1 MACDWHYKKGQQTN
15 TLLKTLLN
23 IYKVIIFSLML
34 LVICAV
40 SSLTT
45 FAETINTETIGTEY
59 EIFEMEE
66 NFMEE
71 FKDLGDCMNVKV
83 KIYSQDNRLVR
94 CGPEKSNMI
103 NELIK
108 RADFL
113 TDVGGVEIYRLS
125 K

>member
-1 MACDWHYKKGQQTN
+1 
-15 TLLKTLLN
+15 
-23 IYKVIIFSLML
+23 ML
-34 LVICAV
+34 LVICGV

-45 FAETINTETIGTEY
+45 FAETIDTETISTEY

-71 FKDLGDCMNVKV
+71 FKDLGDCVNVKIKV
-83 KIYSQDNRLVR
+83 YSQDNRLVR
-94 CGPEKSNMI
+94 CGTEKSDMI

-113 TDVGGVEIYRLS
+113 TDVGGVEIYRLN

>member
-1 MACDWHYKKGQQTN
+1 M
-15 TLLKTLLN
+15 
-23 IYKVIIFSLML
+23 LM
-34 LVICAV
+34 VFFGV

-45 FAETINTETIGTEY
+45 FAETIDTDVINTEY
-59 EIFEMEE
+59 DIFEMEE
-66 NFMEE
+66 NFMED

-94 CGPEKSNMI
+94 CGSEKSDMI
-103 NELIK
+103 TELIK

-113 TDVGGVEIYRLS
+113 TDVGGVEIYRLY

>member
-1 MACDWHYKKGQQTN
+1 
-15 TLLKTLLN
+15 
-23 IYKVIIFSLML
+23 ML
-34 LVICAV
+34 VVICGV

-45 FAETINTETIGTEY
+45 FAETINTETIGAEY

-71 FKDLGDCMNVKV
+71 FKDLGDCVNVKF
-83 KIYSQDNRLVR
+83 KIYSHDNRLVR
-94 CGPEKSNMI
+94 CGAEKSDMI
-103 NELIK
+103 SELIK

-113 TDVGGVEIYRLS
+113 TDVGGVEIYRLN

>member
-1 MACDWHYKKGQQTN
+1 
-15 TLLKTLLN
+15 
-23 IYKVIIFSLML
+23 ML
-34 LVICAV
+34 LVICGV

-45 FAETINTETIGTEY
+45 LAETINIETIGMEY

-71 FKDLGDCMNVKV
+71 FKDLGDCVNVKV

-94 CGPEKSNMI
+94 CGAEKSDMI

-113 TDVGGVEIYRLS
+113 TDVGGVEIYRLN

>member
-1 MACDWHYKKGQQTN
+1 
-15 TLLKTLLN
+15 
-23 IYKVIIFSLML
+23 ML
-34 LVICAV
+34 LVFCCV
-40 SSLTT
+40 SSLTI
-45 FAETINTETIGTEY
+45 FAETINTEAIDTEF

-94 CGPEKSNMI
+94 CGSEKSDMI

-113 TDVGGVEIYRLS
+113 TDVGGVEIYRLY

>member
-1 MACDWHYKKGQQTN
+1 
-15 TLLKTLLN
+15 
-23 IYKVIIFSLML
+23 ML
-34 LVICAV
+34 FVICGV
-40 SSLTT
+40 SSLPT
-45 FAETINTETIGTEY
+45 FAETINTETIEAEY

-71 FKDLGDCMNVKV
+71 FKDLGDCVNVKV
-83 KIYSQDNRLVR
+83 KVYSHDNRLVR
-94 CGPEKSNMI
+94 CSNEKSNMI

-113 TDVGGVEIYRLS
+113 TDVGGVEIYRLN

>member
-1 MACDWHYKKGQQTN
+1 
-15 TLLKTLLN
+15 
-23 IYKVIIFSLML
+23 ML
-34 LVICAV
+34 LVICGL

-45 FAETINTETIGTEY
+45 FAETINTEATNAEY

-71 FKDLGDCMNVKV
+71 FKDLGDCVNVKF

-94 CGPEKSNMI
+94 CGSEKSNMI
-103 NELIK
+103 EELIK

-113 TDVGGVEIYRLS
+113 TDVGGVEIYRLY

>member
-1 MACDWHYKKGQQTN
+1 
-15 TLLKTLLN
+15 
-23 IYKVIIFSLML
+23 ML

-71 FKDLGDCMNVKV
+71 FKDIGDCVNVKIKV
-83 KIYSQDNRLVR
+83 YSQDNRLVR
-94 CGPEKSNMI
+94 CGTKKSDMI

-113 TDVGGVEIYRLS
+113 TDVGGVEIYRLN

>member
-1 MACDWHYKKGQQTN
+1 
-15 TLLKTLLN
+15 
-23 IYKVIIFSLML
+23 ML
-34 LVICAV
+34 LVICGV
-40 SSLTT
+40 SSLPT
-45 FAETINTETIGTEY
+45 FAETINTEAISTEY

-71 FKDLGDCMNVKV
+71 FKDLGDCVNVKF

-94 CGPEKSNMI
+94 CSTEKSDMI

-113 TDVGGVEIYRLS
+113 TEVGGVEIYRLN

>member
-1 MACDWHYKKGQQTN
+1 
-15 TLLKTLLN
+15 
-23 IYKVIIFSLML
+23 ML
-34 LVICAV
+34 LVICGV
-40 SSLTT
+40 SSLPT
-45 FAETINTETIGTEY
+45 FAETINTETISTEY

-71 FKDLGDCMNVKV
+71 FKDLGDCVNVKF

-94 CGPEKSNMI
+94 CSTNKSDMI

-108 RADFL
+108 RSDFL
-113 TDVGGVEIYRLS
+113 TDVGGVEIYRLN

>member
-1 MACDWHYKKGQQTN
+1 
-15 TLLKTLLN
+15 
-23 IYKVIIFSLML
+23 ML
-34 LVICAV
+34 LVLCGV

-45 FAETINTETIGTEY
+45 FAETINTEAISTENVV
-59 EIFEMEE
+59 FEMEE

-71 FKDLGDCMNVKV
+71 FKDLGDCVNVKI

-94 CGPEKSNMI
+94 CGTERSDMI
-103 NELIK
+103 NELIN

-113 TDVGGVEIYRLS
+113 TDVGGIEIYRLN

>member
-1 MACDWHYKKGQQTN
+1 
-15 TLLKTLLN
+15 
-23 IYKVIIFSLML
+23 ML
-34 LVICAV
+34 LIFCGV

-45 FAETINTETIGTEY
+45 FAETINTETISTEY

-71 FKDLGDCMNVKV
+71 FKDLGDCVNVKI
-83 KIYSQDNRLVR
+83 KIYSQDNQLVR
-94 CGPEKSNMI
+94 CGKDKSAMI

-113 TDVGGVEIYRLS
+113 TDVGGIEIYRLN

>member
-1 MACDWHYKKGQQTN
+1 
-15 TLLKTLLN
+15 
-23 IYKVIIFSLML
+23 ML
-34 LVICAV
+34 LVICGV
-40 SSLTT
+40 SSLPT
-45 FAETINTETIGTEY
+45 FAETINAEAIAAEY

-71 FKDLGDCMNVKV
+71 FKDLGDCVNVKV
-83 KIYSQDNRLVR
+83 KVYSQDNRLVR
-94 CGPEKSNMI
+94 CSTEKSDMI

-113 TDVGGVEIYRLS
+113 TEVGGVEIYRLN

>member
-1 MACDWHYKKGQQTN
+1 MVFCG
-15 TLLKTLLN
+15 
-23 IYKVIIFSLML
+23 
-34 LVICAV
+34 V

-45 FAETINTETIGTEY
+45 FAETIDTDVINIEY

-66 NFMEE
+66 NFMED

-94 CGPEKSNMI
+94 CGSEKSDMI
-103 NELIK
+103 TELIK

-113 TDVGGVEIYRLS
+113 TDVGGVEIYRLY

>member
-1 MACDWHYKKGQQTN
+1 
-15 TLLKTLLN
+15 
-23 IYKVIIFSLML
+23 ML
-34 LVICAV
+34 LVICGV

-45 FAETINTETIGTEY
+45 FAETINTETITAEY

-71 FKDLGDCMNVKV
+71 FKDLGDCVNVKV
-83 KIYSQDNRLVR
+83 KIYSHDNLLVR
-94 CGPEKSNMI
+94 CGTEKSDMI

-113 TDVGGVEIYRLS
+113 TDVGGVEIYRLN

>member
-1 MACDWHYKKGQQTN
+1 
-15 TLLKTLLN
+15 
-23 IYKVIIFSLML
+23 ML
-34 LVICAV
+34 LVICGV

-45 FAETINTETIGTEY
+45 FAETIDTKTIGTEY

-71 FKDLGDCMNVKV
+71 FKDLGDCVNVKIKV
-83 KIYSQDNRLVR
+83 YSQDNRLVR
-94 CGPEKSNMI
+94 CSTEKSDMI

-113 TDVGGVEIYRLS
+113 TDVGGVEIYRLN